1 MPTYTA
7 LSKYSLM
14 WLYVMF
20 DLPVQTKSQRKS
32 AARFRKDRLKDGFSM
47 LQFSVY
53 VRHCASHESGAV
65 HINRVRNFVPPEGMV
80 SVIKVTD
87 RQFADMINIV
97 GRRQK
102 PSPKPAL
109 QLELF

>member
-1 MPTYTA
+1 MA
-7 LSKYSLM
+7 
-14 WLYVMF
+14 
-20 DLPVQTKSQRKS
+20 S
-32 AARFRKDRLKDGFSM
+32 AC